1 MQKSCF
7 NYPVE
12 IVEDVFGE
20 SEKLSEALRA
30 VSGGAEPRVLLVAD
44 MNVVNRTDGLGSKIG
59 RYFQSH
65 SIKLLANPVVVPGG
79 EKIKTDDMQ
88 CARRIISAMLDAK
101 LGVGDAVIV
110 LGGGS
115 VIDVAGYAAAQVRGG
130 IGQVRIPTTVAAMID
145 GAYSTYSAIDSVNV
159 KDALRVPC
167 EPAAVLVDPL
177 FAKTV
182 LDGVW
187 RGGIS
192 EAVRLA
198 VMSDPSYFKKLG
210 KSAEGFFKRDYGVM
224 CEMVRKAVEIRG
236 KKGDTTFAQWAAA
249 RLESMSSYK
258 LPHGYAVA
266 IAICIDSA
274 YSCAKGYITE
284 AEHESIGEILRA
296 CGALDALQHSRRL
309 LDQSDSVLFGLDAW
323 RLATGSTA
331 ITLPGGIGS
340 RKVEEQPDRELFGKV
355 MKDFAAVAASL

>member
-1 MQKSCF
+1 
-7 NYPVE
+7 
-12 IVEDVFGE
+12 
-20 SEKLSEALRA
+20 
-30 VSGGAEPRVLLVAD
+30 
-44 MNVVNRTDGLGSKIG
+44 
-59 RYFQSH
+59 
-65 SIKLLANPVVVPGG
+65 
-79 EKIKTDDMQ
+79 
-88 CARRIISAMLDAK
+88 
-101 LGVGDAVIV
+101 
-110 LGGGS
+110 
-115 VIDVAGYAAAQVRGG
+115 
-130 IGQVRIPTTVAAMID
+130 MID

-309 LDQSDSVLFGLDAW
+309 LEQSDSVLFGLDAW